1 MYRYIYV
8 SENKDTGQYEEI
20 YLPELAN
27 NSLVMDGKLRL
38 KYRTVNLGDQSD
50 NAIRKRSIIND
61 VLFVD
66 ESIRKTIKESSVYIK
81 NISSEFIRIK
91 IDHETV

>member
-1 MYRYIYV
+1 MDRYIYV
-8 SENKDTGQYEEI
+8 IEDKDSGQYEEI

-38 KYRTVNLGDQSD
+38 KYRTVNLIDQSD
-50 NAIRKRSIIND
+50 KAVQNRSVIND

-66 ESIRKTIKESSVYIK
+66 ESILKTVNECSVYIK
-81 NISSEFIRIK
+81 NISSEFVRIK
-91 IDHETV
+91 IY